1 MLNRFIGARH
11 RDVAAYLEQFPDH
24 LFLGG
29 TISPFHDYGIATSF
43 IEAGYKGSD
52 FETIEDF
59 EPMFKTLFDAYDYV
73 WIYASSAA
81 KTLPYNPA
89 NSQRYSRVLRRA
101 LDASASN

>member
-1 MLNRFIGARH
+1 MWGMQPH
-11 RDVAAYLEQFPDH
+11 YLEQFPQH

-52 FETIEDF
+52 FRTIKDF

-81 KTLPYNPA
+81 KTLPYDPA
-89 NSQRYSRVLRRA
+89 NSRRYSRVLRKA
-101 LDASASN
+101 LDASASNLE